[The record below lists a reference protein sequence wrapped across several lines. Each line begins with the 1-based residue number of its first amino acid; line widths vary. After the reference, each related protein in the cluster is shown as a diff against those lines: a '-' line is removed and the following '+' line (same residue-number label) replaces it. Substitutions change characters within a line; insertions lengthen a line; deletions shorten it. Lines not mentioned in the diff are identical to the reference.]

1 MNLDLDY
8 FVLEVRTGSHHIFSH
23 PFYQARRDWPA
34 RISRLILPLGP
45 IELGRRRSAVGVPS
59 SLAVR
64 DSWHQA
70 ARWAPCPAG
79 TEEPAGE
86 RLAWASF
93 PEMRRLFPCLG
104 IGKVVVEGQRG
115 GELQNWKFEVFWW
128 LGR

>member
-1 MNLDLDY
+1 MCIFTAILLECPSQSSARLELD
-8 FVLEVRTGSHHIFSH
+8 SAPPS
-23 PFYQARRDWPA
+23 
-34 RISRLILPLGP
+34 
-45 IELGRRRSAVGVPS
+45 RRSTRS

-70 ARWAPCPAG
+70 ARWAPCLRG

-115 GELQNWKFEVFWW
+115 GELQNGKLEVFWW
-128 LGR
+128 WGTEGGRYRSYFPDPKI

>member
-1 MNLDLDY
+1 MCIFTAIL
-8 FVLEVRTGSHHIFSH
+8 LECPSQSSARLELESATA
-23 PFYQARRDWPA
+23 ARRST
-34 RISRLILPLGP
+34 R
-45 IELGRRRSAVGVPS
+45 S

-64 DSWHQA
+64 VSWHQA

-115 GELQNWKFEVFWW
+115 GELQNWKLEVFWW
-128 LGR
+128 LGTEGGRCRSYFPDPKV